1 MRFCGSTRS
10 AAELSLLLM
19 CKRLAGELAALFVP
33 FVFRR
38 RTVTVRGVRSRRLNS
53 VPVPGNTCE
62 NWRSVDPE
70 SSNSW
75 PTHAWE
81 RCSRFDRERDHGGR
95 PQEEAGG
102 GPRCDATGLDGK
114 FPGAQGGGCLSREGE
129 TVGLQSGPDSGQEDW
144 EATGTEAVH
153 DEGDGRRG
161 SIPSEFH
168 RPCLTHRTSG
178 VLVARIGASR
188 APRPR
193 QIEAERF
200 A

>member
-1 MRFCGSTRS
+1 MCPLCSVGGQSLSVGSALEGLLSSCARKYVRKLEMCLSAEIHKAETR
-10 AAELSLLLM
+10 
-19 CKRLAGELAALFVP
+19 GP
-33 FVFRR
+33 
-38 RTVTVRGVRSRRLNS
+38 
-53 VPVPGNTCE
+53 
-62 NWRSVDPE
+62 
-70 SSNSW
+70 
-75 PTHAWE
+75 AWE

-95 PQEEAGG
+95 PKEEAGG

-161 SIPSEFH
+161 SISGEFH
-168 RPCLTHRTSG
+168 RPCLTHRTGG

>member
-1 MRFCGSTRS
+1 MPQSPASPRTPASLKPLSPPLLREGETPHTPPPPPAFPFPPRMRIHAPTDLSEIQKAQTR
-10 AAELSLLLM
+10 
-19 CKRLAGELAALFVP
+19 GP
-33 FVFRR
+33 
-38 RTVTVRGVRSRRLNS
+38 
-53 VPVPGNTCE
+53 
-62 NWRSVDPE
+62 
-70 SSNSW
+70 
-75 PTHAWE
+75 AWE

-102 GPRCDATGLDGK
+102 GPRCGATGLDGK
-114 FPGAQGGGCLSREGE
+114 FSGAQGGGCLSREGE

-168 RPCLTHRTSG
+168 RPCLTHRTGG